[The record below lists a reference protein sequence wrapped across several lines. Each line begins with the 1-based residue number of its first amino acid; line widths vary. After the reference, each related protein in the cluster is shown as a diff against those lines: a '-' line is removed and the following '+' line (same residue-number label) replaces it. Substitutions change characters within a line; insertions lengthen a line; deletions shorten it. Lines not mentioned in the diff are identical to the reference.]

1 MWRDNSTGS
10 MPSLCSSVTCAIQGV
25 LLERAPRPGDL
36 PDSESVVFDA
46 GNTMLNLLVARK
58 AVELISPAR
67 VAAPGDRSRS
77 LFSFF
82 FFFVDDVDDVDDEG
96 ARLTDAGVNL
106 LNGPIDRPW
115 GKRTAAF
122 ADPDGTVWEVAQDL
136 PR

>member
-1 MWRDNSTGS
+1 
-10 MPSLCSSVTCAIQGV
+10 
-25 LLERAPRPGDL
+25 
-36 PDSESVVFDA
+36 VVFDA

-77 LFSFF
+77 LFSF

>member
-1 MWRDNSTGS
+1 M
-10 MPSLCSSVTCAIQGV
+10 
-25 LLERAPRPGDL
+25 
-36 PDSESVVFDA
+36 
-46 GNTMLNLLVARK
+46 ARE

-82 FFFVDDVDDVDDEG
+82 VDDVDDEG

>member
-1 MWRDNSTGS
+1 MLRGR
-10 MPSLCSSVTCAIQGV
+10 VIFQ
-25 LLERAPRPGDL
+25 
-36 PDSESVVFDA
+36 DSESVVFDA

>member
-1 MWRDNSTGS
+1 M
-10 MPSLCSSVTCAIQGV
+10 
-25 LLERAPRPGDL
+25 
-36 PDSESVVFDA
+36 VFDA

-82 FFFVDDVDDVDDEG
+82 FVDDVDDVDDDEG

>member
-1 MWRDNSTGS
+1 
-10 MPSLCSSVTCAIQGV
+10 
-25 LLERAPRPGDL
+25 
-36 PDSESVVFDA
+36 
-46 GNTMLNLLVARK
+46 VARE

-77 LFSFF
+77 LYFFFSFF
-82 FFFVDDVDDVDDEG
+82 FFDDDDDDDDG